1 MIQLDEVSGAAINKM
16 IKGAEMLLEGLSICT
31 RKGDSDEMGI
41 VPSFTL
47 DDPNFKDTPQRIA
60 KSYLEMCGGLGR
72 EQEVKDILDKHFP
85 SEYKG
90 MVIIDSIDVFS
101 MCPHHFLPVKYKV
114 DFGYIPNGQVLGL
127 SKIPRFIDLLA
138 KRPVLQEDLAMDI
151 INLFNE
157 AVKPEGC
164 IVVLDGQHGCMQC
177 RGAKQTSASAITSE
191 VSGSFNEIATRSE
204 FLNLI
209 KLRR

>member
-1 MIQLDEVSGAAINKM
+1 MTTENFNKM
-16 IKGAEMLLEGLSICT
+16 VKGAEMLLEGLSQST
-31 RKGDSDEMGI
+31 GN
-41 VPSFTL
+41 SFKLT
-47 DDPNFKDTPQRIA
+47 DPNFVETPKRIA
-60 KSYLEMCGGLGR
+60 KAYSEMCGGLGR
-72 EQEVKDILDKHFP
+72 ENAVKDILDKNFP

-90 MVIIDSIDVFS
+90 MVIIDNIDVFS

-114 DFGYIPNGQVLGL
+114 DFGYIPNGRVLGL

-138 KRPVLQEDLAMDI
+138 KRPVLQEDFAMDI
-151 INLFNE
+151 IRLFNE

-164 IVVLDGQHGCMQC
+164 IVVIDGQHGCMQC
-177 RGAKQTSASAITSE
+177 RGVKQSNSSAITSE
-191 VSGSFNEIATRSE
+191 VYGSFNDIVTRTE

>member
-1 MIQLDEVSGAAINKM
+1 MSEAINKAQEITQDTARVM
-16 IKGAEMLLEGLSICT
+16 METGAAALLQGLSMIT
-31 RKGDSDEMGI
+31 GN
-41 VPSFTL
+41 SFDL
-47 DDPNFKDTPQRIA
+47 LDPNFVGTPARIA
-60 KSYLEMCGGLGR
+60 KSYMEMCSGLGR
-72 EQEVKDILDKHFP
+72 EEEVKEILSKNFP
-85 SEYKG
+85 SKYEG

-114 DFGYIPNGQVLGL
+114 DFGYIPNGKVLGL

-177 RGAKQTSASAITSE
+177 RGAKQTNTSAITSE
-191 VSGSFNEIATRSE
+191 VSGSFKESATRSE
-204 FLNLI
+204 FLDLI